1 MRSWLTALLATL
13 TLATS
18 AAAETVTFR
27 SATWPPTPLQ
37 QRLAKTAGQ
46 TIAEQASTAIKGEL
60 YLPPGN
66 GPFPAVVFMPP
77 CTGRLPIKLER
88 AEGERYNAL
97 GYALLAVDSFSP
109 RGFEDG
115 CSGVGSSVDLV
126 MDAYGALLYLAEL
139 PLIDP
144 ERIAIV
150 GYSRGGDVALSAVGF
165 DGVERLFDRQF
176 RAAVAY
182 YPFCQTQERVAVSVP
197 TLIAIGELDDWNLA
211 RDCRKL
217 MTQRNG
223 LGAPIRLVVLP
234 DAHHSFNL
242 QLPPRS
248 HYGHHLEYSEAA
260 DRAAW
265 SEAAAQLRQ
274 AFGR

>member
-1 MRSWLTALLATL
+1 MRSWLAALLATL
-13 TLATS
+13 AFTTS
-18 AAAETVTFR
+18 SAAETVTFR

-46 TIAEQASTAIKGEL
+46 TIAEQASTKLGGEL
-60 YLPPGN
+60 YLPPGK
-66 GPFPAVVFMPP
+66 GPFPAVVLMPP
-77 CTGRLPIKLER
+77 CTGRLPIKVER
-88 AEGERYNAL
+88 ADGERYNAL
-97 GYALLAVDSFSP
+97 GYALLAVDSFGP
-109 RGFEDG
+109 RGFDDG
-115 CSGVGSSVDLV
+115 CGGVGSSVDLV

-139 PLIDP
+139 PMIDA

-150 GYSRGGDVALSAVGF
+150 GYSRGGDVALTAVAF

-176 RAAVAY
+176 RTAVAY
-182 YPFCQTQERVAVSVP
+182 YPFCQTQEKVAVSVP

-223 LGAPIRLVVLP
+223 LGAPITLVVLP
-234 DAHHSFNL
+234 GAHHSFNL
-242 QLPPRS
+242 KLPPRS
-248 HYGHHLEYSEAA
+248 HYGHHLEYDEAA

-265 SEAAAQLRQ
+265 SETAAALR
-274 AFGR
+274 AVFGR

>member
-1 MRSWLTALLATL
+1 MRWLTALVATL
-13 TLATS
+13 ALTTS
-18 AAAETVTFR
+18 AAAETVHFR

-46 TIAEQASTAIKGEL
+46 TIAEQASTTIKGEL

-66 GPFPAVVFMPP
+66 GPFPAVVLMPP
-77 CTGRLPIKLER
+77 CTGRLPIKIER
-88 AEGERYNAL
+88 ADGERYNAL
-97 GYALLAVDSFSP
+97 GYALLTVDSFSP

-126 MDAYGALLYLAEL
+126 MDACGALLYLAEL
-139 PLIDP
+139 PFIDAN
-144 ERIAIV
+144 RIAIV
-150 GYSRGGDVALSAVGF
+150 GYSKGADTALSAVGF

-176 RAAVAY
+176 RTAVAY
-182 YPFCQTQERVAVSVP
+182 YPFCQRQEATAVSVP
-197 TLIAIGELDDWNLA
+197 TLILIGEHDDWNFA
-211 RDCRKL
+211 RDCRD
-217 MTQRNG
+217 MMARRRDFS
-223 LGAPIRLVVLP
+223 APMRLVVYP

-242 QLPPRS
+242 KLPPRS
-248 HYGHHLEYSEAA
+248 HYGHHLEYNEAA

-265 SEAAAQLRQ
+265 SETVSALRQ